1 MSITKLAPFILC
13 FCISNSCAQRVEIV
27 KEYYSPEELK
37 EDFAVFRTSL
47 EEGHPALYRYKSRPA
62 LDSIFAFTEA
72 SISKQ
77 MSDREFTQLLS
88 KLAAQIGDGHL
99 RVILPKTHKDKLDE
113 GPTALPFRMYYY
125 EGKLFITKN
134 LSELPDK
141 EIVGAEIIS
150 INGHSMEE
158 FLKEYFSMVASD
170 GNNLTNK
177 YRMLQRPR
185 FFPRYFNILY
195 GYTEEYEIVVM
206 PLGETVPKTFK
217 FRGITIDQLIKIQ
230 EKRNPLNTLASFNLS
245 ANKDYAYMAIT
256 SFDKSALKENN
267 INFED
272 FVEKSFRR
280 LSVDKINNLI
290 LDLRGNGGGTDEYGK
305 ILFSYFTNQSF
316 IYYESVRI
324 NKESFNFFKY
334 TSRPDM
340 RVPKGMV
347 KANNLGTF
355 DNIKHPNVGIQKPS
369 QPTYTGNIY
378 VLIDGSCFST
388 TSEFL
393 SMLHFHTKAVF
404 IGEESG
410 GGYYGNSSGAT
421 PEFTL
426 PNTKVSIEIPLMNY
440 TMAVKGY
447 SFPDRGIIPD
457 HTIIPSV
464 EDKIENRDIVLEF
477 ATSLKK

>member
-1 MSITKLAPFILC
+1 
-13 FCISNSCAQRVEIV
+13 
-27 KEYYSPEELK
+27 
-37 EDFAVFRTSL
+37 
-47 EEGHPALYRYKSRPA
+47 
-62 LDSIFAFTEA
+62 
-72 SISKQ
+72 
-77 MSDREFTQLLS
+77 
-88 KLAAQIGDGHL
+88 
-99 RVILPKTHKDKLDE
+99 
-113 GPTALPFRMYYY
+113 
-125 EGKLFITKN
+125 
-134 LSELPDK
+134 
-141 EIVGAEIIS
+141 
-150 INGHSMEE
+150 
-158 FLKEYFSMVASD
+158 
-170 GNNLTNK
+170 
-177 YRMLQRPR
+177 
-185 FFPRYFNILY
+185 
-195 GYTEEYEIVVM
+195 
-206 PLGETVPKTFK
+206 
-217 FRGITIDQLIKIQ
+217 
-230 EKRNPLNTLASFNLS
+230 
-245 ANKDYAYMAIT
+245 
-256 SFDKSALKENN
+256 
-267 INFED
+267 
-272 FVEKSFRR
+272 
-280 LSVDKINNLI
+280 
-290 LDLRGNGGGTDEYGK
+290 
-305 ILFSYFTNQSF
+305 
-316 IYYESVRI
+316 
-324 NKESFNFFKY
+324 
-334 TSRPDM
+334 M

-440 TMAVKGY
+440 AMAVKGY